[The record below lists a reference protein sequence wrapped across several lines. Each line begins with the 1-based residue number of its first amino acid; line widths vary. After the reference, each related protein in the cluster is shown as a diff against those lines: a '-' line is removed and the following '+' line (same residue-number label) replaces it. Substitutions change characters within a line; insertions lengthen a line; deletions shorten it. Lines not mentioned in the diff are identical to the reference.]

1 MVKLL
6 KSVQNPSKTDF
17 KKPNLIYVDMVRCA
31 DARGNSLNLNGK
43 EGAGNG
49 LTNILI
55 LNKDFIF
62 YCIVIRFLTFSLLP
76 PN

>member
-1 MVKLL
+1 M
-6 KSVQNPSKTDF
+6 
-17 KKPNLIYVDMVRCA
+17 LIWCGVLMLG
-31 DARGNSLNLNGK
+31 GNSLHLNGK

-49 LTNILI
+49 LTNVLV

-62 YCIVIRFLTFSLLP
+62 YCIVIRCLTFGLLP